1 MSSIIGN
8 MSLMKK
14 ILGGF
19 LLTSLITLL
28 VGGMGFW
35 SITGSMHSVKDVVSN
50 DLHLLVT
57 SEDLRIQALTLRR
70 YEKDIFLNIG
80 EPGKQ
85 QEYLQKFKNVS
96 EETIKTLDEAI
107 AMAVAEDHMPEE
119 TKTAIRNAKQAF
131 QQYVSGF
138 LTLVEKVLTGQYL
151 TPQDANEK
159 MDSNKQN
166 IYEFEEGVS
175 LLAKEARNL
184 IDQSTNDLIA
194 AGEKTR
200 TGIGIIILLGVILSI
215 VIGATLSWMI
225 SKPVAEAVEFAK
237 KIATGDLSHTITT
250 TRGDEIGD
258 FLRALDEMSQ
268 QLKNTIQTVVS
279 SVDTMQNSSA
289 DLSNISSN
297 LTADSRETTE
307 RSESVSASTEEMSSS
322 IRAIAAAM
330 EQSTTNVSM
339 VATATEEMSATINEI
354 AENAERAR
362 SISGTAV
369 TQAASASEAM
379 SNLGKAA
386 NEISSVTTVITEISE
401 QTNLLALNA
410 TIEAARAGEAGKGF
424 AVVASEIKELAKQ
437 TAGATMNIKSK
448 IQDMQATTELTV
460 SQINSVVQV
469 INNVSEIINTMATAV
484 EEQWSA
490 TKEITLNISQ
500 VADGIQEV
508 NENVSQTSSVAA
520 TISMDIAQVSQ
531 STSQVL
537 SGSEVVGQRAKG
549 LSELAEQLRN
559 IILHF
564 KLA

>member
-19 LLTSLITLL
+19 LLTSLITLF

-35 SITGSMHSVKDVVSN
+35 SITGSINSVKDVVRN
-50 DLHLLVT
+50 DLHLLET
-57 SEDLRIQALTLRR
+57 SEELEILALTLRR
-70 YEKDIFLNIG
+70 YEKDMFLNIG
-80 EPGKQ
+80 KPEKQ

-96 EETIKTLDEAI
+96 EKTIKTLDAAI
-107 AMAVAEDHMPEE
+107 AIATAEGHMPQE
-119 TKTAIRNAKQAF
+119 TKAAIRKAEKAY

-138 LTLVEKVLTGQYL
+138 LLVATKVLAGEYL
-151 TPQDANEK
+151 TPQDANDK
-159 MDSNKQN
+159 MNSNKEN
-166 IYEFEEGVS
+166 IYLFEEGIS
-175 LLAKEARNL
+175 LLATEARKL
-184 IDQSTNDLIA
+184 IDGATDDLIV
-194 AGEKTR
+194 AGEKTIV
-200 TGIGIIILLGVILSI
+200 GIGIIILLGVITSI
-215 VIGATLSWMI
+215 IIGATLSWMI
-225 SKPVAEAVEFAK
+225 SKPVAEAVAFAK
-237 KIATGDLSHTITT
+237 KIATGDLSNTITT

-279 SVDTMQNSSA
+279 SVETMKHSSA
-289 DLSNISSN
+289 DLTSISSE
-297 LTADSRETTE
+297 LTVDSQETTG
-307 RSESVSASTEEMSSS
+307 RSESVSASAEEMSSS

-330 EQSTTNVSM
+330 EQSSTNVSM
-339 VATATEEMSATINEI
+339 VATATEEMSSTINEI

-386 NEISSVTTVITEISE
+386 HEISSVTTVITEISE

-410 TIEAARAGEAGKGF
+410 TIEAARAGDAGKGF

-484 EEQWSA
+484 EEQSSA
-490 TKEITLNISQ
+490 TREITLNISQ
-500 VADGIQEV
+500 VSDGIQEV
-508 NENVSQTSSVAA
+508 NENVSQTSTVAA
-520 TISMDIAQVSQ
+520 TISHDIAQVSQ